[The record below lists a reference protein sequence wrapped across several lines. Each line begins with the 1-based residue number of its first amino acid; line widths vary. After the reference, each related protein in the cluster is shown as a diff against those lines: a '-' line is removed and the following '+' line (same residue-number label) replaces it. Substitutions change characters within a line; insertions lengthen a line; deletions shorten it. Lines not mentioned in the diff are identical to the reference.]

1 MRLTFEQ
8 ARQLIEPSFSP
19 FTCSCTRDRDG
30 AMSILLGN
38 ALTGTIEAFSTG
50 IGTEQWRTPEAVT
63 QLIRDLRLDI
73 APPSHI
79 TSKRIPPKG
88 DSPFRSASHR

>member
-19 FTCSCTRDRDG
+19 FKCSCTRDRDG

-73 APPSHI
+73 AP
-79 TSKRIPPKG
+79 
-88 DSPFRSASHR
+88 